1 MKKILKFLFSVATT
15 AVVAILLLSGC
26 QNRKKKECPKTPV
39 QDVAVVDTTTQE
51 DTMKAF
57 YERMRRWKAL
67 HGYTDRWESDK

>member
-26 QNRKKKECPKTPV
+26 QNRKKKECPQTPV

-67 HGYTDRWESDK
+67 HGGMSHQESDK